1 MSAPQSLP
9 ARLRWVLPLYRLLWC
24 AGLPAALA
32 YLWWRGRRDPDY
44 ARHLAERFGDG
55 PVPAGAVWV
64 HAVSLG
70 ETRSAFPLVRALLAR
85 GETVVTTHL
94 TPAGRRA
101 AEAAFA
107 EECAGGRVSVRY
119 LPVEQGWAWRR
130 LLRRAHP
137 KLILSLEIEI
147 WPVMIAEAA
156 RAGIPLWLINSQVP
170 ERSLPRATRLAR
182 WLGHPVA
189 GVAGVLAKSDRHA
202 ARFRALGAPNVHV
215 GGELRFDQQWPEAH
229 PAAAAALADAA
240 GLRGRGVVTLA
251 SVVAG
256 EDRTYLRAIEAVQ
269 EAAARDGMA
278 PPLFVYVPRAPERFA
293 QTGDWLEQAGQRV
306 VRRSR
311 FLDAA
316 LTPTQAPRGLC
327 DADILLGD
335 SMGEMYFYL
344 ALADAVVI
352 GGGFVPKGAHNV
364 IEPLSLKKPVL
375 VGPHVWTIEYPGR
388 EAQAAGVLEICDT
401 GARLAQR
408 LSELLRDRAAIDG
421 RRDRAGEFLRTH
433 AGATARSL
441 QVLAPALDGGG
452 ADATQR

>member
-1 MSAPQSLP
+1 MSAPPGFP
-9 ARLRWVLPLYRLLWC
+9 APLRWALLLYRLLWF
-24 AGLPAALA
+24 AGLPVALG
-32 YLWWRGRRDPDY
+32 YLWWRGRRDPEY
-44 ARHLAERFGDG
+44 ARHWAERFGG
-55 PVPAGAVWV
+55 GAVPAGAVWV

-70 ETRSAFPLVRALLAR
+70 ETRSAFPLIQALLAR

-107 EECAGGRVSVRY
+107 AERAAGRVSVRY

-130 LLRRAHP
+130 LLRRARA

-156 RAGIPLWLINSQVP
+156 RAGVPLWLANSQVP
-170 ERSLPRATRLAR
+170 ERSLPRAMRVAR

-189 GVAGVLAKSDRHA
+189 GVAGVLAKSDRQA
-202 ARFRALGAPNVHV
+202 DRFRALGARNVHV
-215 GGELRFDQQWPEAH
+215 TGELRFDQQVPEAH
-229 PAAAAALADAA
+229 LDAAAALTDAA
-240 GLRGRGVVTLA
+240 GFRRRGVVTLA

-256 EDRTYLRAIEAVQ
+256 EDRTYLGAIEAVQ
-269 EAAARDGMA
+269 REAARDGLA
-278 PPLFVYVPRAPERFA
+278 PPMFVYVPRAPERFA

-306 VRRSR
+306 IRRSQA
-311 FLDAA
+311 LDDA
-316 LTPTQAPRGLC
+316 LAPQVDPQALSG
-327 DADILLGD
+327 ADILLGD

-352 GGGFVPKGAHNV
+352 GGGYVPKGAHNV
-364 IEPLSLKKPVL
+364 IEPLSLQKPVL

-388 EAQAAGVLEICDT
+388 EAQADGALEICDT
-401 GARLAQR
+401 QAQLAQR
-408 LSELLRDRAAIDG
+408 LSALLRDRVTLDG
-421 RRDRAGEFLRTH
+421 RRDRARAFLQAH

-441 QVLAPALDGGG
+441 QVLEPVLDGGG
-452 ADATQR
+452 GDAG